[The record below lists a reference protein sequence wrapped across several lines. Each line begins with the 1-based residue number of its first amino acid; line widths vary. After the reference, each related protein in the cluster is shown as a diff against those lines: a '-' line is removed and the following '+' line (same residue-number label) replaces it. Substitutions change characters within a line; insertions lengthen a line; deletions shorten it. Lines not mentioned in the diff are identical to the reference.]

1 MREPHP
7 RGWLIRY
14 VIGVFSLLL
23 CSVLTKFSV
32 EGKKNLPPSGPYIL
46 APNHIDDVDPAP
58 ITAAVVKPITYLMAE
73 DQAELPWYK
82 AWGPWSYGV
91 MLVNRSNLQIS
102 TIKNI
107 QKQIQKNE
115 RICIFPEGTIKGKG
129 LKEGKRGV
137 AYFAI
142 KNEIPI
148 IPTAVMG
155 TKGILEKITSFKRE
169 SVKVV
174 FGSPIFTKS
183 GDNIDDITCLLYTS
197 PSPRDMRRSRMPSS
211 A

>member
-1 MREPHP
+1 MREPQP
-7 RGWLIRY
+7 SSWPIRY
-14 VIGVFSLLL
+14 LIGAFSLFL

-32 EGKKNLPPSGPYIL
+32 EGKNNLPPTGPYIL

-107 QKQIQKNE
+107 QKQIQKKE
-115 RICIFPEGTIKGKG
+115 IICIFPEGTIKGEG
-129 LKEGKRGV
+129 LKKGKRGV

-148 IPTAVMG
+148 IPTAVIG
-155 TKGILEKITSFKRE
+155 TKGILEKVRAMKRE
-169 SVKVV
+169 RVKGV

-183 GDNIDDITCLLYTS
+183 GDSVDDITAKTMQEIKKLLPKNY
-197 PSPRDMRRSRMPSS
+197 
-211 A
+211 

>member
-1 MREPHP
+1 MKEPHP
-7 RGWLIRY
+7 RSKPVRY
-14 VIGVFSLLL
+14 FIGLFSLFL

-32 EGKKNLPPSGPYIL
+32 EGRKNLPPSGPYIL

-58 ITAAVVKPITYLMAE
+58 ITAAIVKPITYLMAE
-73 DQAELPWYK
+73 DQVDLPWYK

-107 QKQIQKNE
+107 QRQIQKKE
-115 RICIFPEGTIKGKG
+115 IICIFPEGTTKGEG
-129 LKEGKRGV
+129 LKKGKRGA

-148 IPTAVMG
+148 IPTGVIG
-155 TKGILEKITSFKRE
+155 TKGILQKIKSMKRE
-169 SVKVV
+169 NVKVV
-174 FGSPIFTKS
+174 FGSPIFTKR
-183 GDNIDDITCLLYTS
+183 GDNADTITEKVMVEIKKLL
-197 PSPRDMRRSRMPSS
+197 PRDY
-211 A
+211 